1 MAEIKLLPESIIN
14 KIAAGEVIDR
24 PASIVKELIENS
36 LDAKATQ
43 IIVEVED
50 FGKQLIRVADNGEGM
65 SEENAKKSILRH
77 ATSKIQTAE
86 DLFSI
91 RTLGFRGEALA
102 SIAAVSQM
110 SITTK
115 QDGLAGFHLIVE
127 GGEMVSS
134 GIKAAEQGTA
144 IAVRNIFFNTPARK
158 KFLKTDSVELR
169 HIINVVTQYA
179 LLHNNINFILRHD
192 GRELLNSPA
201 VDNLINNAASLYGIE
216 IAKELISVNYEDGN
230 VKISGLIVKPY
241 HARNDKNMQTF
252 FVNDRWI
259 KNEDLTA
266 AVYQAYH
273 SILFVNKHPIFI
285 LNLELDPQR
294 IDVNVHPTKSE
305 IKIEQKDL
313 ICSALTTAI
322 RLALQ
327 NNNLLPDAD
336 LNLAAEFDFGTSS
349 IPINLPPKYAF
360 DRSEQMVLK
369 SNISES
375 NYLAPARI
383 EQKKYIQEFQQHSTL
398 PPLKLLGQIHKTFFS
413 AETPGGMFFIDQHAA
428 HERVLYEQFM
438 EQFMR
443 SNVEIQNLL
452 KPEIIEFQVVDAV
465 IVNDQKD
472 FIISLGFTLE
482 EFGNNSFVVKTI
494 PAVFGRLQPKEMI
507 QELVDKLR
515 IDSIDNAKES
525 IITRMACR
533 SAVMAGEEL
542 TILEM
547 DSILKELSSKQLP
560 FTCPHGRPTM
570 IKVSVDEL
578 EKKFRRK

>member
-216 IAKELISVNYEDGN
+216 IAKELIDINYENDN
-230 VKISGLIVKPY
+230 VKISGLVVKPY

>member
-1 MAEIKLLPESIIN
+1 
-14 KIAAGEVIDR
+14 
-24 PASIVKELIENS
+24 
-36 LDAKATQ
+36 
-43 IIVEVED
+43 
-50 FGKQLIRVADNGEGM
+50 
-65 SEENAKKSILRH
+65 
-77 ATSKIQTAE
+77 
-86 DLFSI
+86 
-91 RTLGFRGEALA
+91 
-102 SIAAVSQM
+102 
-110 SITTK
+110 
-115 QDGLAGFHLIVE
+115 
-127 GGEMVSS
+127 
-134 GIKAAEQGTA
+134 
-144 IAVRNIFFNTPARK
+144 
-158 KFLKTDSVELR
+158 
-169 HIINVVTQYA
+169 
-179 LLHNNINFILRHD
+179 
-192 GRELLNSPA
+192 
-201 VDNLINNAASLYGIE
+201 
-216 IAKELISVNYEDGN
+216 
-230 VKISGLIVKPY
+230 
-241 HARNDKNMQTF
+241 
-252 FVNDRWI
+252 
-259 KNEDLTA
+259 
-266 AVYQAYH
+266 
-273 SILFVNKHPIFI
+273 
-285 LNLELDPQR
+285 
-294 IDVNVHPTKSE
+294 
-305 IKIEQKDL
+305 
-313 ICSALTTAI
+313 
-322 RLALQ
+322 
-327 NNNLLPDAD
+327 
-336 LNLAAEFDFGTSS
+336 
-349 IPINLPPKYAF
+349 
-360 DRSEQMVLK
+360 MVLK

>member
-428 HERVLYEQFM
+428 HERVLYELFM

-443 SNVEIQNLL
+443 GNVEIQNLL
-452 KPEIIEFQVVDAV
+452 KPEIIEFQVVDVV

>member
-428 HERVLYEQFM
+428 HERVLYELFM

-443 SNVEIQNLL
+443 GNVEIQNLL